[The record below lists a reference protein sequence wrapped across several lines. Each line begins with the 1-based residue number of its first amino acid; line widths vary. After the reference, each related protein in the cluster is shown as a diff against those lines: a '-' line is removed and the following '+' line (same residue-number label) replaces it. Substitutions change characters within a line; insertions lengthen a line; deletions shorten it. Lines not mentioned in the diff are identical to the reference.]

1 MLENKIYNDLC
12 TDLER
17 FLSICECEK
26 FMKYPNY
33 NKFKNM
39 IEKLNDQLE
48 MLEIIKER
56 DRK

>member
-17 FLSICECEK
+17 FLSICDCEM
-26 FMKYPNY
+26 FMKNDNY

-39 IEKLNDQLE
+39 IEKLNDQIE